1 MALPSEM
8 SLKPMSAVELHLK
21 EKASTLVMFWLNTP
35 LMEIS
40 ELAVWSSVDSLEEDS
55 TGAWKL
61 LAGVVVEPWPKI
73 KPAWMSSSVELL
85 QLL

>member
-1 MALPSEM
+1 
-8 SLKPMSAVELHLK
+8 
-21 EKASTLVMFWLNTP
+21 
-35 LMEIS
+35 MEIS